1 MSHSA
6 LLPFLLFL
14 PLASAI
20 LVALLP
26 TERAARHVA
35 FIASVLTSLLGAVL
49 AWRFFGHTDGWLAFW
64 DFNDAPGFPEIGFH
78 ARMGVDA
85 ISVFMVLLICL
96 TLPMSILGSFAGIQ
110 HRPREFYG
118 WSLVLMFA
126 TLGAF
131 MARDLLLFYIFFEL
145 TLIPMF
151 FLIGMWGGP
160 ERRHAASRFFLYTF
174 AGSVFTLAAIIYLG
188 MSARTYRMIDVVY
201 YAQHAMSPQA
211 RFWCMMGLMVGFA
224 IKAPLFPLHTWL
236 PLAHTEAPT
245 GGSVVLAALLLKL
258 GAYGILVIAVPI
270 GMIGSGGTVIFPG
283 TLKVLAAICC
293 VGIIYGAL
301 AAWVQND
308 IKKMI
313 AYSSVSHMGMCILGA
328 LALNDIGMSGSL
340 LYMVN
345 HGILTGAMFLLVGM
359 IYERFHTRD
368 IDAMSGLARRM
379 PVHATFFVFFVMASI
394 GLPGLNGFVSEFLSM
409 LGAFTSKSLGN
420 VAFGVFAAL
429 GMIVGAVYMLHL
441 TAKIIFGPL
450 KSPAVEHDAAHRVEE
465 GGTESRSADI
475 NRREIAVLV
484 PLAVAVVVLGVMPNI
499 VLKPIQGP
507 LEQLRNRVPRSRL
520 TQIAPPAAEHRTEL
534 SQAPGRIERGAD
546 D

>member
-1 MSHSA
+1 MMDHSY
-6 LLPFLLFL
+6 LLPILLFL
-14 PLASAI
+14 PLVSA
-20 LVALLP
+20 LAVALLP
-26 TERAARHVA
+26 NERTARHVA
-35 FIASVLTSLLGAVL
+35 FIASVLTSFLGALL

-64 DFNDAPGFPEIGFH
+64 DFSDAPGFPEIGFH

-85 ISVFMVLLICL
+85 LSVFLVLLICL

-118 WSLVLMFA
+118 WALVLMFA
-126 TLGAF
+126 TIGAF

-151 FLIGMWGGP
+151 FLIGMWGGSD
-160 ERRHAASRFFLYTF
+160 RRHAASRFFLYTF
-174 AGSVFTLAAIIYLG
+174 AGSIFTLAAIIYLG
-188 MSARTYRMIDVVY
+188 TSAKTYRIIDVIY
-201 YAQHAMSPQA
+201 YAQHYMSPAA

-224 IKAPLFPLHTWL
+224 IKAPLFPMHTWL

-270 GMIGSGGTVIFPG
+270 GLIGADGVTFPG
-283 TLKVLAAICC
+283 TLKVFAAICC

-308 IKKMI
+308 IKKLI
-313 AYSSVSHMGMCILGA
+313 AYSSVSHMGMCVLGA
-328 LALNDIGMSGSL
+328 LALNDMGMSGSL

-359 IYERFHTRD
+359 VYERFHTRD
-368 IDAMSGLARRM
+368 IEIMSGLARRM
-379 PVHATFFVFFVMASI
+379 PVYATFFVFFVMASV

-409 LGAFTSKSLGN
+409 LGAFTSESLGT
-420 VAFGVFAAL
+420 VAFGAFAAL
-429 GMIVGAVYMLHL
+429 GMIVGALYMLHL

-450 KSPAVEHDAAHRVEE
+450 KVPEPEHGAEE
-465 GGTESRSADI
+465 HEPQSLPQDI
-475 NRREIAVLV
+475 NGREIAVLV
-484 PLAVAVVVLGVMPNI
+484 PLALAVIVLGVMPNL
-499 VLKPIQGP
+499 VLKPIQRP
-507 LEQLRNRVPRSRL
+507 LEELRTTVPRSRL
-520 TQIAPPAAEHRTEL
+520 AENSPWNHLEL
-534 SQAPGRIERGAD
+534 SSAPVGEREASSN
-546 D
+546 